1 MGTCVSKSKDIFP
14 KVPCYIL
21 KENQILLSISS
32 LDFSFTINDK
42 TKAILTLLSNN
53 KVKINLTQNSAISL
67 ILCLEDDYNN
77 IDKLITELK
86 SNFKI
91 KVKKDLKLYTVRNF
105 EEKSF
110 AKFKKDKEILIE
122 QTYNNTS
129 QLICV

>member
-1 MGTCVSKSKDIFP
+1 M
-14 KVPCYIL
+14 PCYIL

-91 KVKKDLKLYTVRNF
+91 KIKKDLKLYTVRNF

>member
-1 MGTCVSKSKDIFP
+1 LCQQIKDIFP

-91 KVKKDLKLYTVRNF
+91 KIKKDLKLYTVRNF

-110 AKFKKDKEILIE
+110 AKFKKDKKILIE

-129 QLICV
+129 QLICA